1 MRTNAEL
8 REALFAALDG
18 LKAGT
23 IDVSTAKAMSDVSQT
38 IINSARLDI
47 DYARHCGADIRSGFI
62 EDGQAVR
69 QIGGTTGRHVVKEK
83 HPSGTG
89 CAISTGPRGASSL
102 GCDA

>member
-38 IINSARLDI
+38 IINSAKLDI
-47 DYARHCGADIRSGFI
+47 DYARHCGADIRMSFI

-69 QIGGTTGRHVVKEK
+69 QIAGTTGRRLVPEK
-83 HPSGTG
+83 HPSGEACKPTS
-89 CAISTGPRGASSL
+89 ALRGASSL
-102 GCDA
+102 EAA